1 MLLKYSRNTKKK
13 LKKLYNVIKEI
24 LDYIMLFQDITFA
37 LFIGLTKKNHFEIK
51 VALRCQPFITASIKL
66 TNAID

>member
-37 LFIGLTKKNHFEIK
+37 LFIGLTKKTTF
-51 VALRCQPFITASIKL
+51 
-66 TNAID
+66 